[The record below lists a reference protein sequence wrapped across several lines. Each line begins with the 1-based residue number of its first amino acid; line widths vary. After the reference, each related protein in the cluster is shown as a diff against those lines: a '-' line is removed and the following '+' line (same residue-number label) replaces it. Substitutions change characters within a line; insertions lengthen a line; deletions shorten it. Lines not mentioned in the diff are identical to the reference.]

1 MNESC
6 QNATLWWV
14 ELKVFTWWNRVREID
29 HSTPRNLIPVGR
41 LVSIGKNPAKA
52 FLSWEPPESPKWF
65 QRECQA
71 CLPHRWRTA
80 YEVKASTL
88 LRGLA
93 AETFGKTKGKDG
105 FHGTQKIFL
114 GSFFPHSSSRVLK
127 ESILEVFYTTVCTW
141 KVIPGRQCSDDFD
154 PLSCDL
160 EQPVGPV
167 HWSTSFFVSPWRI
180 CVSSRP
186 YGPICETP
194 CSRSA
199 KIIFNFS

>member
-127 ESILEVFYTTVCTW
+127 ESILEVFYTTMCV
-141 KVIPGRQCSDDFD
+141 
-154 PLSCDL
+154 L
-160 EQPVGPV
+160 ERWYLEGNAAMILIRCLA
-167 HWSTSFFVSPWRI
+167 TSNSPWD
-180 CVSSRP
+180 
-186 YGPICETP
+186 
-194 CSRSA
+194 RSTEA
-199 KIIFNFS
+199 LHFS